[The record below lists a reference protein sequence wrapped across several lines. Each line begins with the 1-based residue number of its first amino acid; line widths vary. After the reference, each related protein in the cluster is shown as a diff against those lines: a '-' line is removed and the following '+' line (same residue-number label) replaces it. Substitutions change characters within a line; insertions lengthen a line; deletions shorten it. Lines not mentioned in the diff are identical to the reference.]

1 MMAASFKMRSL
12 SVQKNFKRAGR
23 RSAMLAA
30 AGLAVAGCAALAVV
44 VPAVAQQS
52 LNATVDSADGNI
64 EVLQI
69 RGNVYLIGGA
79 GANIVVSAGD
89 EGVLMV
95 DSGRAENTDK
105 VLEAVKNLTMEMN
118 KFRQP
123 VTGFSH
129 GGSGTVL
136 TSYRPPK
143 PIRFILNTSALP
155 EHTAGNI
162 KIADA
167 GKTFTGGNVTGD
179 LGDVTE
185 GAAILAHENVLQRLT
200 DEKMPTRGLPTESYY
215 GGVMKLSHYFNGE
228 GVVMYHIPNAIT
240 DGDSIVHFRTSDVIA
255 AGDIFSFAG
264 YPPIDIAKGGS
275 VQGELAALN
284 RMLEMVAPEFRS
296 EGGTFVVPGHG
307 RVGDTADLAYYRDM
321 VTMIRDRVQE
331 GIKKDK
337 TLAQI
342 KASKPTE
349 DCDPRFGRN
358 PKWTPDQFVEAV
370 YKSLVNPPAK
380 K

>member
-1 MMAASFKMRSL
+1 MNMNFRRAA
-12 SVQKNFKRAGR
+12 RAG
-23 RSAMLAA
+23 AILAPA
-30 AGLAVAGCAALAVV
+30 ILAVAGFSVL
-44 VPAVAQQS
+44 AVAQQGNPF
-52 LNATVDSADGNI
+52 LDSADGNI
-64 EVLQI
+64 EVLPI
-69 RGNVYLIGGA
+69 RGSVYLIGGA
-79 GANIVVSAGD
+79 GSNIVVSAGE

-95 DSGRAENTDK
+95 DTGAAENADK
-105 VLEAVKNLTMEMN
+105 VLQAVQGLTMELN

-123 VTGFSH
+123 VTSFSH
-129 GGSGTVL
+129 GGSGNVL

-162 KIADA
+162 KIAAA

-185 GAAILAHENVLQRLT
+185 GAAILSHENVLQRLS
-200 DEKMPTRGLPTESYY
+200 EGGMATRGLPTETYY

-240 DGDSIVHFRTSDVIA
+240 DGDSIVHFRTADVIA
-255 AGDIFSFAG
+255 AGDIFTFAG
-264 YPPIDIAKGGS
+264 YPPIDVAKGGS

-284 RMLEMVAPEFRS
+284 RMLEIVAPEFRS

-321 VTMIRDRVQE
+321 VTIIRDRVQD
-331 GIKKDK
+331 GIKKGR
-337 TLAQI
+337 TLDQI

-349 DCDPRFGRN
+349 DWDPRLGRN

-370 YKSLVNPPAK
+370 YMSLMNPPQQK

>member
-1 MMAASFKMRSL
+1 MN
-12 SVQKNFKRAGR
+12 KNLNRAGR
-23 RSAMLAA
+23 KSALLAA
-30 AGLAVAGCAALAVV
+30 AGLAVAGCAVLTCAVS
-44 VPAVAQQS
+44 AQAQQS
-52 LNATVDSADGNI
+52 NATANATAPAIVDSADGNI
-64 EVLQI
+64 ETLQV
-69 RGNVYLIGGA
+69 RGNVYMIGGA
-79 GANIVVSAGD
+79 GANIVLSAGD

-95 DSGRAENTDK
+95 DSGSSANADK
-105 VLEAVKNLTMEMN
+105 VLQAVNSLTTELN

-123 VTGFSH
+123 VTAFSH

-136 TSYRPPK
+136 TSFRPPK
-143 PIRFILNTSALP
+143 PIRFILNTSALG
-155 EHTAGNI
+155 EHTGGNI
-162 KIADA
+162 KLSAA
-167 GKTFTGGNVTGD
+167 GRTFTGGNVTGD

-255 AGDIFSFAG
+255 AGDIFTFAS

-284 RMLEMVAPEFRS
+284 RMLEIVAPEFRS

-321 VTMIRDRVQE
+321 VTMIRDRVQD

-349 DCDPRFGRN
+349 DWDPRFGRN

-370 YKSLVNPPAK
+370 YKSLMNPPAAK

>member
-1 MMAASFKMRSL
+1 VKMNL
-12 SVQKNFKRAGR
+12 KRAGR
-23 RSAMLAA
+23 RTALLAA
-30 AGLAVAGCAALAVV
+30 TGLAIVGCGALAVA
-44 VPAVAQQS
+44 QS
-52 LNATVDSADGNI
+52 NSIVDSADGNI
-64 EVLQI
+64 EVLPI

-79 GANIVVSAGD
+79 GSNIVISAGD

-95 DSGRAENTDK
+95 DSGTAENADK
-105 VLEAVKNLTMEMN
+105 VLRAVAGLTTDLN
-118 KFRQP
+118 KFRVP

-143 PIRFILNTSALP
+143 PIRFILNTSALAD
-155 EHTAGNI
+155 HTAGNS
-162 KIADA
+162 KIAAA

-185 GAAILAHENVLQRLT
+185 GAAILSHENVLQRLN
-200 DEKMPTRGLPTESYY
+200 DEKMATRGLPTETYY

-255 AGDIFSFAG
+255 AGDIFSFAS

-275 VQGELAALN
+275 IQGELAALN
-284 RMLEMVAPEFRS
+284 RMLEIVAPEFRS

-321 VTMIRDRVQE
+321 VTIIRDRVQD

-349 DCDPRFGRN
+349 DWDPRFGRN
-358 PKWTPDQFVEAV
+358 PKWTPDQFVEAI
-370 YKSLVNPPAK
+370 YKSLVNPPAAK